1 MKNKKTAKTNDSVE
15 LWTKF
20 LEYMLE
26 RAKKRY
32 NTIDEMS
39 EDINRMFKSGMEVI
53 QQNYDRW
60 FEHELKPNMAMY
72 GIELLGGEDDVVI
85 EDNPDIVEEDPFLT
99 DEDKESGDGI
109 DEENFFDD
117 EENPMDENGNPEQ
130 PMTGD
135 ENKKPFLDNNNNI

>member
-60 FEHELKPNMAMY
+60 FEHELKPNMAN
-72 GIELLGGEDDVVI
+72 V
-85 EDNPDIVEEDPFLT
+85 
-99 DEDKESGDGI
+99 S
-109 DEENFFDD
+109 
-117 EENPMDENGNPEQ
+117 
-130 PMTGD
+130 
-135 ENKKPFLDNNNNI
+135 